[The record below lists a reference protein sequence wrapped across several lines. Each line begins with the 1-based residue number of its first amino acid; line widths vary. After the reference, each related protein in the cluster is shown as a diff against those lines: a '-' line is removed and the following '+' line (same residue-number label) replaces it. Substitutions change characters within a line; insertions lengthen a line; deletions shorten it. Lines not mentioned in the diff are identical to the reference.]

1 MKIRK
6 NGRILNNRETPKI
19 MPYKSAITPPLL
31 SNSQIDSCLSRDI
44 YINNSNVG
52 ERGRNKILGNFI
64 GTTKKKKWINESY
77 AQPNDNNHLKINTK
91 DLIRT
96 PTFPPSI
103 HI

>member
-6 NGRILNNRETPKI
+6 NGRILNNSETPKI
-19 MPYKSAITPPLL
+19 MPYKIAITPPLR
-31 SNSQIDSCLSRDI
+31 SNNQIDSCLSRDI